1 MQMMVSTRGS
11 VPAVPTVTV
20 SEKRR
25 RTILAIDYGRK
36 RIGLALSD
44 ELGLTA
50 RPLAVL
56 PRTNRKNTIRFLRD
70 LSRRHNVGL
79 IVVGHPLHL
88 TGEASEM
95 SEEASR
101 FAARLNKELG
111 VRVELMDERLTSWQA
126 SQTISATGSSSRRGK
141 PLDDVAAA
149 VLLQEYLDRP
159 ADHMRSLAPREVR

>member
-1 MQMMVSTRGS
+1 M
-11 VPAVPTVTV
+11 PAGPTVGI
-20 SEKRR
+20 SEKRP
-25 RTILAIDYGRK
+25 RTILGIDYGRR

-56 PRTNRKNTIRFLRD
+56 LRTNRKNTLRS
-70 LSRRHNVGL
+70 LREFSRRHNVGL

-88 TGEASEM
+88 TGEAGEM
-95 SEEASR
+95 ADEVSR
-101 FAARLNKELG
+101 FAVRLNKELG

-126 SQTISATGSSSRRGK
+126 SQTISAVGSSSRRGK

-159 ADHMRSLAPREVR
+159 ADPAPLPPQKEVR